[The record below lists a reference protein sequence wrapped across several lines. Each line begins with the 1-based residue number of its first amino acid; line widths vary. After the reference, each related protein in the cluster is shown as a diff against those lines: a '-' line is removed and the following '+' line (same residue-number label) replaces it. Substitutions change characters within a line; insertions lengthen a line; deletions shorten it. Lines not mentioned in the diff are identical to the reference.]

1 MEYINRLSCEFEARS
16 ANEGLARTIVAAV
29 AVTLD
34 PTLEE
39 LDDLRT
45 AVSEAVTNSIIHG
58 YNQECCP
65 ENLVYMDCV
74 LYEDRISVT
83 ITDKGCGIADLNKAM
98 QPLYT
103 SAPDMERS
111 GMGFTVMETFTDRL
125 TVKSKPGE
133 GTSVTMI
140 KIFSG
145 KSKE

>member
-16 ANEGLARTIVAAV
+16 SNEGLARTIVASLALS
-29 AVTLD
+29 LD
-34 PTLEE
+34 PTLDE

-65 ENLVYMDCV
+65 ENIVYMDCI

-83 ITDKGCGIADLNKAM
+83 VRDKGCGIEDVNKAM

-103 SAPDMERS
+103 SAPEMERS

-125 TVKSKPGE
+125 VVKSTPGE
-133 GTSVTMI
+133 GTSVTMV
-140 KIFSG
+140 KIFS
-145 KSKE
+145 KNRE